1 MTYNQRSVA
10 FNLDTAV
17 ADPREAALFNFLHNV
32 PNSQL
37 SATYDL
43 IAPEEL
49 TSIFQLGFSGAEVQG
64 YNLYN
69 RIRDIRAGSS
79 GFSASGLSL
88 FDPVGAMDGMP
99 RFASNQPVEQQAAMS
114 KGAMEASPE
123 NKWGVFVSGAGELA
137 GVRADA
143 NASGYHLTSGGLT
156 VGADYRCN
164 ENFAVGVAL
173 GYNNTEADLTG
184 DGEVDVNGGRGDLY
198 GVWFKDGWHVEGM
211 AGGGFNTYDTKREGL
226 LGDAK
231 GDTQGAEATGL
242 LGFGYDWQSG
252 PWTFGPQAKAQ
263 YTWVDIDSFREDGSM
278 APLRI
283 NSQDANSLYSQVGA
297 HLMYRIQCG
306 KVVLVPEIEVGWR
319 HEYMDSTISLD
330 SRFNSGAGTVFD
342 VRGPELGRDSLV
354 AGAGVTIR
362 WNDRVS
368 TSLNYNTQLLRS
380 HYNLH
385 SFSAGIRISL

>member
-1 MTYNQRSVA
+1 MNDLRA
-10 FNLDTAV
+10 
-17 ADPREAALFNFLHNV
+17 ADLFDYLHNV

-37 SATYDL
+37 AEVYDR

-49 TSIFQLGFSGAEVQG
+49 TSIFSLGFSGAEVQG

-79 GFSASGLSL
+79 GFSTGGLSL
-88 FDPVGAMDGMP
+88 YDPAGALEGLP

-114 KGAMEASPE
+114 RAAREASPD
-123 NKWGVFVSGAGELA
+123 NRWGVFVSGAGELA

-198 GVWFKDGWHVEGM
+198 GVWFKDGWHVEAM
-211 AGGGFNTYDTKREGL
+211 AGGGFNTYDTRREAL
-226 LGDAK
+226 EGDAK
-231 GDTQGAEATGL
+231 GDTQGSEIEGL

-252 PWTFGPQAKAQ
+252 PWTFGPLAKAQ
-263 YTWVDIDSFREDGSM
+263 YTLLNIDSYREDGSL

-283 NSQDANSLYSQVGA
+283 HSQDADSLYSQVGA
-297 HLMYRIQCG
+297 HLMYRAKCG

-319 HEYMDSTISLD
+319 HEYLDRSVALD
-330 SRFNSGAGTVFD
+330 SQFASGAGTVFS

-354 AGAGVTIR
+354 AGAGLTIQ
-362 WNDRVS
+362 WNDRLS
-368 TSLNYNTQLLRS
+368 TSFNYDTQLLRS
-380 HYNLH
+380 HYNQH